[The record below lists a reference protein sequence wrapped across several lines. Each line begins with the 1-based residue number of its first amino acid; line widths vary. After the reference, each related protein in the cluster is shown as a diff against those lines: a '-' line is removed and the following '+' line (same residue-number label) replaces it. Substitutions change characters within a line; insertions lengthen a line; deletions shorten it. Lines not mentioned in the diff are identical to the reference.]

1 MANMATDT
9 SLIKSLPDVAADPL
23 ENATPDE
30 AEQFSLAEF
39 AERID
44 ERTDT
49 TIDDAIGPI
58 ELARSAV
65 TSVGDI
71 ADKTELKHTREQL
84 PASSPSSSN
93 PASR

>member
-1 MANMATDT
+1 MATDT

-44 ERTDT
+44 VRTDT

-71 ADKTELKHTREQL
+71 VETELKHTREQL
-84 PASSPSSSN
+84 PASSSSSSN
-93 PASR
+93 LASR